1 MFYGAQAACFSF
13 TYGVFRSIFTRLFS
27 LKRFENV
34 STWKTEI
41 YILFFIMKN
50 IAEWIFINTLFAFC
64 ENAQLWRWL
73 VVFFLDC
80 FTLPSSSL
88 SLTHSEMF
96 QVEAFKVSYYFLHT
110 NRKLLFEVWTSSL
123 WSSPRSFLNIFYVT
137 NSYEFFGLS
146 YKISEYNILSSSKIH
161 IMRLSLWSWK
171 IIKINFFFAKHKKKT
186 TTLVSPRH
194 MSSRAH

>member
-50 IAEWIFINTLFAFC
+50 IAEWIFINTLFAFFSSRAKYSALALAGC
-64 ENAQLWRWL
+64 
-73 VVFFLDC
+73 VFLRLFY
-80 FTLPSSSL
+80 TLPSIE
-88 SLTHSEMF
+88 EMF
-96 QVEAFKVSYYFLHT
+96 QVEAFKVSYYFFHT
-110 NRKLLFEVWTSSL
+110 NRKANCFLKFELL
-123 WSSPRSFLNIFYVT
+123 RSDLRLARFLNFFMWLTLHTRFLLSTSIIFYHRQKIYVCAT
-137 NSYEFFGLS
+137 LFMKLKYNKDKLFFRN
-146 YKISEYNILSSSKIH
+146 KT
-161 IMRLSLWSWK
+161 
-171 IIKINFFFAKHKKKT
+171 T

-194 MSSRAH
+194 MSSRAAH